1 MSLVLLVSLVQG
13 ELTLGLQQPL
23 HLQLAQEPL
32 QLGPLPAPIQ
42 PLRRIKRQDCAQ
54 VRTKFLDFTNMF
66 PLPRCMLTMVPASL
80 GEKDPGNKMIHEVL
94 TNAHLGSHSRE
105 QAPKNTIK

>member
-1 MSLVLLVSLVQG
+1 MSLVLLASLVQG

-54 VRTKFLDFTNMF
+54 V
-66 PLPRCMLTMVPASL
+66 
-80 GEKDPGNKMIHEVL
+80 
-94 TNAHLGSHSRE
+94 
-105 QAPKNTIK
+105 